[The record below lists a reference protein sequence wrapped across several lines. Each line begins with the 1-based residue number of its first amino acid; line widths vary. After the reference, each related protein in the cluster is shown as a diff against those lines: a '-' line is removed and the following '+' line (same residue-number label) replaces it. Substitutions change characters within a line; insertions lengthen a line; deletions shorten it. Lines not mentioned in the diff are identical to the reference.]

1 MWKRNILIDLSL
13 VPISSS
19 NPSKMSL
26 TRMSKGSLSYNE
38 VGYTISSAV
47 VSKKNNKK
55 EEYES

>member
-1 MWKRNILIDLSL
+1 
-13 VPISSS
+13 
-19 NPSKMSL
+19 
-26 TRMSKGSLSYNE
+26 MSKGSLSYNE